1 VLDLTD
7 PVLATR
13 LGVATLAGLAVGVE
27 REWSRARAG
36 AGAGEAGVRTF
47 ALYGLVGGIAG
58 LPLSGP
64 ATLVAWALLLGAAAL
79 VVATYVASER
89 ASAARPVEAPR
100 RHDPGGTT
108 EVAALVVLGLGALAG
123 TGRLAIAAGA
133 AALVALALGEKQR
146 LHWLVGRIG
155 ERDLRAGLQFAV
167 FALVVLPLLPTGP
180 FGPGDAIRP
189 RTLWATVLVFLAVD
203 FAGHVARRAVG
214 PARGF
219 GVAGL
224 LGGLVSSTAVTLGHA
239 RRSRAE
245 PAHAD
250 ALAIGVIGACTVLLP
265 RIVVVT
271 LVLQPAVARALLPYL
286 LPPFVVGAVVAIV
299 ALRRTPRGTA
309 PDAAEDG
316 SPLRLGT
323 ALTMA
328 LAFQVALVVLPL
340 AERHLG
346 ATGVLGSA
354 ALLGLTDMDA
364 LTVSMSR
371 LAAREALVPLAARAI
386 AVGVLANT
394 ALKLA
399 LALAL
404 GTRRFRLVVALGL
417 GGLGVASGIGL
428 LLGGR

>member
-1 VLDLTD
+1 VSDLSD
-7 PVLATR
+7 PTLALR

-36 AGAGEAGVRTF
+36 IPRSDAGIRTF
-47 ALYGLVGGIAG
+47 ALYGLAGGIAG
-58 LPLSGP
+58 LPLTGP

-79 VVATYVASER
+79 VVATYVAGER
-89 ASAARPVEAPR
+89 ANTVRGAEDTR

-108 EVAALVVLGLGALAG
+108 EVAALVVLGLGVLAG
-123 TGRLAIAAGA
+123 TGRLAVAAGV
-133 AALVALALGEKQR
+133 AALVALALGEKRR

-155 ERDLRAGLQFAV
+155 ERELRAGLQFAV
-167 FALVVLPLLPTGP
+167 FALVILPLLPTGP
-180 FGPGDAIRP
+180 FGPDDAIRP
-189 RTLWATVLVFLAVD
+189 RSLWATVLVFLAVD
-203 FAGHVARRAVG
+203 FAGHLARRAVG
-214 PARGF
+214 AARGF
-219 GVAGL
+219 GIAGL

-239 RRSRAE
+239 RRSRIE

-250 ALAIGVIGACTVLLP
+250 GLAIGVIGACTVLLP
-265 RIVVVT
+265 RIAVVT

-286 LPPFVVGAVVAIV
+286 LPPFVVGAVAV
-299 ALRRTPRGTA
+299 ALAVRRTPEATVTDHA
-309 PDAAEDG
+309 DDG

-328 LAFQVALVVLPL
+328 LAFQLALLVLPL
-340 AERHLG
+340 AEARLG
-346 ATGVLGSA
+346 ATGVVTSA

-371 LAAREALVPLAARAI
+371 LATRESLVPLAARAI

-399 LALAL
+399 LAVAL
-404 GTRRFRLVVALGL
+404 GTPRFRLVTSLGL
-417 GGLGVASGIGL
+417 GGLGLASVIGL
-428 LLGGR
+428 LLAAA